1 MIKKPFHGKM
11 SLKMNIL
18 FTKDLAM
25 TYIILASF
33 LIISIAF
40 SFFIDAIVDK
50 KITKQ
55 HENDYEKNSST
66 HQ

>member
-1 MIKKPFHGKM
+1 MIKKPFRAKM
-11 SLKMNIL
+11 SLKTNTL

-25 TYIILASF
+25 TYIILASLLF
-33 LIISIAF
+33 ISIVF